1 MTFHRE
7 GVATLVLVL
16 VAGAGL
22 VAAANA
28 WLPQWAFYLVCVG
41 VAVVLALV
49 VNFFRMPSRQV
60 GTVDPQEIL
69 APSDGKVVVIEKVHE
84 PEWFKDERI
93 QVSIF
98 MSPLNVHAQWA
109 PIAGTVK
116 AARYHPGKY
125 LVAWHPKSS
134 TENERTTHVIE
145 GEKGTVLF
153 RQIAGAVARRIC
165 HYMHEEQVLAQGDE
179 VGFIKFGSRIDVFLP
194 VGSEICVELE
204 DAVTG
209 RETVLARFPD
219 ASA

>member
-16 VAGAGL
+16 VLGSGL
-22 VAAANA
+22 VAAAHT
-28 WLPQWAFYLVCVG
+28 WLPEWAFYLVCVG
-41 VAVVLALV
+41 VTVVLALV
-49 VNFFRMPSRQV
+49 VNFFRMPTRQI
-60 GTVDPQEIL
+60 GTLDPQEIL

-84 PEWFKDERI
+84 PEWFNDERI

-116 AARYHPGKY
+116 TARYHPGKY

-145 GEKGTVLF
+145 GERGTVLF

-165 HYMHEEQVLAQGDE
+165 HYMNEGQILAQGDE

-204 DAVTG
+204 EAVTG
-209 RETVLARFPD
+209 LETVLARFPN
-219 ASA
+219 A

>member
-16 VAGAGL
+16 IAGAGL

-60 GTVDPQEIL
+60 GTMDPQEIL

-194 VGSEICVELE
+194 VRSEICVELE

>member
-1 MTFHRE
+1 M
-7 GVATLVLVL
+7 VTLIGGGALVY
-16 VAGAGL
+16 
-22 VAAANA
+22 AAHT
-28 WLPQWAFYLVCVG
+28 WLPAWAFYVVSAAVL
-41 VAVVLALV
+41 VVLGLV
-49 VNFFRMPSRQV
+49 INFFRYPSRQV
-60 GTVDPQEIL
+60 GTTDAREIL

-109 PIAGTVK
+109 PIAGEVK

-165 HYMHEEQVLAQGDE
+165 HYMHEGQTLAHGDE
-179 VGFIKFGSRIDVFLP
+179 VGFIKFGSRIDVYLP
-194 VGSEICVELE
+194 LGSEVCVELE
-204 DAVTG
+204 QAVTG
-209 RETVLARFPD
+209 RETVLAKFPEGG
-219 ASA
+219 A

>member
-16 VAGAGL
+16 IAGAGL

-28 WLPQWAFYLVCVG
+28 WLPLWAFYLVCVG

-60 GTVDPQEIL
+60 GTLDPQEIL

-98 MSPLNVHAQWA
+98 MSPLRMHIQWA
-109 PIAGTVK
+109 
-116 AARYHPGKY
+116 H
-125 LVAWHPKSS
+125 
-134 TENERTTHVIE
+134 
-145 GEKGTVLF
+145 
-153 RQIAGAVARRIC
+153 
-165 HYMHEEQVLAQGDE
+165 
-179 VGFIKFGSRIDVFLP
+179 
-194 VGSEICVELE
+194 E
-204 DAVTG
+204 DAHLNALVLEPFRFVHLFDDHHLSVTG
-209 RETVLARFPD
+209 R
-219 ASA
+219 

>member
-16 VAGAGL
+16 AVGAGL

-28 WLPQWAFYLVCVG
+28 WFPDWAFYLVCAG
-41 VAVVLALV
+41 VAVVLTLV

-60 GTVDPQEIL
+60 GTLDPQEIL

-84 PEWFKDERI
+84 SEWFKDERI

-109 PIAGTVK
+109 PIAGAVK

-165 HYMHEEQVLAQGDE
+165 HYMQEGQVLVQGDE

-194 VGSEICVELE
+194 IGSEICVDLE

-209 RETVLARFPD
+209 RETVLARFPN

>member
-16 VAGAGL
+16 TAGAGL

-41 VAVVLALV
+41 VAAVLALV

-60 GTVDPQEIL
+60 GTMDPQEIL

-194 VGSEICVELE
+194 VRSEICVELE

>member
-16 VAGAGL
+16 TAGAGL

-49 VNFFRMPSRQV
+49 VNFFRMPSREV
-60 GTVDPQEIL
+60 GTLDPQEIL
-69 APSDGKVVVIEKVHE
+69 APSDGRVVVIEKVQE

>member
-7 GVATLVLVL
+7 GVTTLILFLAAGSSLVV
-16 VAGAGL
+16 VAK
-22 VAAANA
+22 A
-28 WLPQWAFYLVCVG
+28 WLPLWSFYVVCLG

-49 VNFFRMPSRQV
+49 VNFFRMPSRRL
-60 GTVDPQEIL
+60 GTTDPHEIL

-84 PEWFKDERI
+84 PEWFNDERI

-98 MSPLNVHAQWA
+98 MSPLNVHAQWS
-109 PIAGTVK
+109 PIAGKVK

-145 GEKGTVLF
+145 GERGTVLF

-165 HYMHEEQVLAQGDE
+165 HYMKEGQVLAQGDE

-204 DAVTG
+204 EAVTG
-209 RETVLARFPD
+209 RETVLARFPN
-219 ASA
+219 A

>member
-16 VAGAGL
+16 TAGAGL

-41 VAVVLALV
+41 VAAVLALV
-49 VNFFRMPSRQV
+49 VNFFRMPSREV
-60 GTVDPQEIL
+60 GTLDPQEIL

-194 VGSEICVELE
+194 VRSEVCVELE

>member
-16 VAGAGL
+16 TAGAGL

-165 HYMHEEQVLAQGDE
+165 YYMHEEQVLAQGDE

>member
-7 GVATLVLVL
+7 GVATLIVTLIGGGALVYAAHTWLPMWAFALIGTAVLVML
-16 VAGAGL
+16 GL
-22 VAAANA
+22 VI
-28 WLPQWAFYLVCVG
+28 
-41 VAVVLALV
+41 
-49 VNFFRMPSRQV
+49 NFFRYPSRQV
-60 GTVDPQEIL
+60 GTSDAREIL

-109 PIAGTVK
+109 PIAGEVK

-165 HYMHEEQVLAQGDE
+165 HYMHEGQTLAHGDE
-179 VGFIKFGSRIDVFLP
+179 VGFIKFGSRIDVYLP
-194 VGSEICVELE
+194 VGSEVCVDLE
-204 DAVTG
+204 QAVTG
-209 RETVLARFPD
+209 RETVLAKFPE
-219 ASA
+219 AEA

>member
-7 GVATLVLVL
+7 GVATLVLVIA
-16 VAGAGL
+16 VGAGL

-28 WLPQWAFYLVCVG
+28 WFPDWAFYLVCAG
-41 VAVVLALV
+41 DAVVLALV

-60 GTVDPQEIL
+60 GTMDPQEIL

-145 GEKGTVLF
+145 GERGTVLF

-165 HYMHEEQVLAQGDE
+165 HYMEEGQALANGDE

-209 RETVLARFPD
+209 RETVLARFLD